1 METRQK
7 LLDEFDVLL
16 QNLSDDCLPP
26 LPGFN
31 DEQYTANVE
40 VSWGDQFCQRTN
52 THFDSFPPYP
62 FPTVT
67 LIAGQAL
74 NCLYH

>member
-1 METRQK
+1 METGQK

-16 QNLSDDCLPP
+16 QNLSDDSLPP

-40 VSWGDQFCQRTN
+40 VS
-52 THFDSFPPYP
+52 
-62 FPTVT
+62 
-67 LIAGQAL
+67 
-74 NCLYH
+74 